1 MVLLKERI
9 GKMLEY
15 LKDQIYP
22 EKMEIKNYKMIR
34 TDEKFQDVAHLDTS
48 SWEDF
53 SHEQIWG
60 GHREYYWFETFV
72 TIPEKFDGK
81 CVVYELFTGK
91 EWDWMRQI
99 LSFLFSWTVCFVRVW
114 MSITEK

>member
-34 TDEKFQDVAHLDTS
+34 TDEKFQDVAHLPGRIFRMS
-48 SWEDF
+48 RS
-53 SHEQIWG
+53 G
-60 GHREYYWFETFV
+60 
-72 TIPEKFDGK
+72 
-81 CVVYELFTGK
+81 VVIGSIIGL
-91 EWDWMRQI
+91 R
-99 LSFLFSWTVCFVRVW
+99 LS
-114 MSITEK
+114 

>member
-34 TDEKFQDVAHLDTS
+34 TDERFQDVAHLDTS
-48 SWEDF
+48 S
-53 SHEQIWG
+53 
-60 GHREYYWFETFV
+60 
-72 TIPEKFDGK
+72 
-81 CVVYELFTGK
+81 
-91 EWDWMRQI
+91 
-99 LSFLFSWTVCFVRVW
+99 
-114 MSITEK
+114 